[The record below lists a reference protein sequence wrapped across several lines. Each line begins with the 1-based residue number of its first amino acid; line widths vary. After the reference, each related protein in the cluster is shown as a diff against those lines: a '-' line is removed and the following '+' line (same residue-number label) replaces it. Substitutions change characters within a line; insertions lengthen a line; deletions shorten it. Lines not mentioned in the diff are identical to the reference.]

1 MLPSI
6 TKKKRQGSSSCN
18 LTDSHFEAYVFT
30 HIKSNYIMIVW
41 TWNICSLEFWTSSSL
56 TDVRVT
62 LKQLEELALVTLAL
76 AWVCIRALVKVKL
89 KRKVP
94 LISSVVGQI
103 VIKGWCCFFF
113 LFLSGFTVFLP
124 HSLLFGPWLTGP
136 EPATPTGWEQIAP
149 YTHQWCGNLPSPLC
163 ATTLASWFDDTSY
176 SQHNAST
183 CLS

>member
-62 LKQLEELALVTLAL
+62 LKQLEELALVALPL

-113 LFLSGFTVFLP
+113 YFWVYSLYFFLTPFFLA
-124 HSLLFGPWLTGP
+124 HGLLDLN
-136 EPATPTGWEQIAP
+136 Q
-149 YTHQWCGNLPSPLC
+149 QLPLVE
-163 ATTLASWFDDTSY
+163 
-176 SQHNAST
+176 NK
-183 CLS
+183 